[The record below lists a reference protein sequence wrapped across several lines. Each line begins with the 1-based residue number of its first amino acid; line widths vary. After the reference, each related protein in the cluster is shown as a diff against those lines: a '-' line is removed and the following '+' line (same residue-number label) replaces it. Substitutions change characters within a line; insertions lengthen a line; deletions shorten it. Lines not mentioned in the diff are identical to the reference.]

1 MREKLWDFCSDLLF
15 QGFAGGTLRLLRM
28 EVVEEDV
35 LTQRERERENNM
47 KKKNEEKK
55 ERERE
60 REQKAWFEKIIN
72 N

>member
-35 LTQRERERENNM
+35 LTQREREREQHE
-47 KKKNEEKK
+47 KKNEEKK

>member
-35 LTQRERERENNM
+35 FNSKRERENNM
-47 KKKNEEKK
+47 KKKMKKRRK

-60 REQKAWFEKIIN
+60 NKKLGSRK
-72 N
+72 